1 MRRWKKKQR
10 AGDPFQGPAVRDQ
23 VPKGFNKSSQDLKI
37 DGQLIW
43 KMVPAWGFRYG
54 SQGKCKFQVDSQVI
68 LGYFKNFIQ
77 GQTKMKIHKK

>member
-1 MRRWKKKQR
+1 MRRWKRKYR

-23 VPKGFNKSSQDLKI
+23 VPKGFNISSQDIKI

-43 KMVPAWGFRYG
+43 KMVQAWGFRYV
-54 SQGKCKFQVDSQVI
+54 SQGKYKLQVDSQVS

-77 GQTKMKIHKK
+77 ARTNKNEDS